1 MGAELSSL
9 PGLGARSPLGGT
21 AFGTTAH
28 TAGHGVVHDTFM
40 TLPAYT
46 RERRG
51 RREQERT
58 RVHELG
64 LGVRSCFHSAR
75 SDPWSATRERMERAC
90 PATSAE
96 VQLVAHLV
104 GVLLTYRCHSR
115 ILYCWYE
122 KDRVPHRSQSAWQPS
137 LERSHLALCQRT
149 LRSAVP
155 PSSVFWSAI
164 RKPKPRSMRSS
175 LASGAIPK
183 SSQRESAS

>member
-1 MGAELSSL
+1 MEAEPGSF
-9 PGLGARSPLGGT
+9 PGLGARSHLGGT
-21 AFGTTAH
+21 AFGSRTHA
-28 TAGHGVVHDTFM
+28 AGHGAVHDTFM
-40 TLPAYT
+40 TLLSYT
-46 RERRG
+46 RTSEYG
-51 RREQERT
+51 
-58 RVHELG
+58 VHELG
-64 LGVRSCFHSAR
+64 PGVRSCFHSAR

-183 SSQRESAS
+183 SS